1 MKIDWKL
8 ISLLGFVMLLL
19 GLPVTTAQQ
28 PLPQPLPQTL
38 EQLEQLPAQQ
48 RNELQKAKVRFEQ
61 LDAETQQRY
70 RDFNA
75 RLNASPK
82 RERLRQVMQ
91 VYTQWLLEM
100 DSVERNRILALPLD
114 QRLTEVIRKVKQEQA
129 GRR

>member
-8 ISLLGFVMLLL
+8 FPRLGFVMMLL

-28 PLPQPLPQTL
+28 PLPRTL

-48 RNELQKAKVRFEQ
+48 RNELQKSKVRFEQ
-61 LDAETQQRY
+61 LDKATQQKY

-75 RLNASPK
+75 RLNASPQ

-91 VYTQWLLEM
+91 AYTQWLLDM
-100 DSVERNRILALPLD
+100 DTVERNRILALPLD

-129 GRR
+129 GRG